1 MNRIIVTGGAGF
13 IGSAV
18 CRMLAKQGVEILNI
32 DKLTYAGNLSSL
44 EPVAQLPNYH
54 FLHADICDAPAMA
67 KAFAEFRPQGVM
79 HLAAESHVDRS
90 IDGPGLFLQTNV
102 VGTYTMLEAAH
113 AYWKTLPE
121 DEKAAF
127 RFLHISTDEVYGSL
141 GPTGLFT
148 EETPYAPRSPYS
160 ASKASADHLVNAW
173 FHTYGLPTLKTNCS
187 NNYGPYHF
195 PEKLIP
201 LVTLNA
207 LAGRPLPI
215 YGKGDNIRDWLYVE
229 DHARA
234 LWLASPTPSSS
245 PSSRTAPATTPATPS
260 TPPRSCANSV
270 GSPKRPSTPASAA
283 PSSGT
288 STTRPGGRPSARPPK
303 SASAPPGKGR
313 LCRPW
318 RTERAAAKPQTFHGH
333 REQSVQAR
341 SAKPSTA
348 TERATSARRA
358 RPLRNQA
365 SKPLNFQTSVWHF
378 TVRRVAPLYRA
389 HPLRFDCLLR
399 SPFVAACR
407 TMNEAECKAALTI
420 GHPRMSTPECLKFP
434 ASPEGVSEGSQSRL
448 RETR

>member
-1 MNRIIVTGGAGF
+1 MSRGKTRVMLSYTLFVARDSPDFGWGRKKEWNMNRIIVTGGAGF

-234 LWLASPTPSSS
+234 LWLAL
-245 PSSRTAPATTPATPS
+245 TT
-260 TPPRSCANSV
+260 
-270 GSPKRPSTPASAA
+270 G
-283 PSSGT
+283 
-288 STTRPGGRPSARPPK
+288 RPGETYNVGGHNERTNLQVVQAICAILDELRPRADGKPYAEQITFVKDRPGHDARYAIDPSK
-303 SASAPPGKGR
+303 IMRELG
-313 LCRPW
+313 W
-318 RTERAAAKPQTFHGH
+318 KPQETFDTGLRHTIQWYLDN
-333 REQSVQAR
+333 EAWW
-341 SAKPSTA
+341 A
-348 TERATSARRA
+348 
-358 RPLRNQA
+358 PLRKA
-365 SKPLNFQTSVWHF
+365 S
-378 TVRRVAPLYRA
+378 
-389 HPLRFDCLLR
+389 
-399 SPFVAACR
+399 
-407 TMNEAECKAALTI
+407 EE
-420 GHPRMSTPECLKFP
+420 
-434 ASPEGVSEGSQSRL
+434 RL
-448 RETR
+448 GTAR